1 MKTEIYYGNLKKCIY
16 TGYAGNLLGV
26 GRDEIVEEGIF
37 FVKTK
42 ESEYVKLDDLMSNRR
57 VIIKDY
63 ATKVG
68 ELFASD
74 LVLLN
79 SLVQEKSKQKQL

>member
-26 GRDEIVEEGIF
+26 DRDEIVEEGVF

-68 ELFASD
+68 EFFASD